1 MPRDLNLA
9 AVGNCI
15 VAALI
20 DRQARIVWW
29 CLPRLDGDPV
39 FCGLL
44 DGEAERG
51 VATVEAEDT
60 VETHQAYLPNTAIV
74 VTTLVQA
81 DGTRLRVTDFCPR
94 FRQFDRLY
102 RAPMLIRRIEPEGGP
117 CRVTIRLRP
126 RCGYGAA
133 EPTRVLGSNHLRFVS
148 PDAPFR
154 VTTDAPIAYLAAEAP
169 FVLTH
174 PVTLIF
180 GPDESLEASI
190 THTTRDFFE
199 RTRDYWVEWTRYL
212 AVPFEWQDAVIRA
225 AISLK
230 LCSYEETG
238 AIVAALTTSIPEA
251 PGTVRNW
258 DYRHCWLRD
267 AFFVVHALNR
277 LGATRT
283 MEDYLGYIT
292 TASSI
297 QPELELRPV
306 YGIVPS
312 EAIDERFAASLPGY
326 RGMGPVRIGNEA
338 ALQKQNDVYGSVVLA
353 AAQSFFDQRLLQT
366 GNRALFD
373 RLERLGTRA
382 AALALEPDAGLWEY
396 RGRALVH
403 THSAAM
409 CWAACARLSRI
420 AARLELHDRA
430 AHWRITADAL
440 RGSILEQAWSTKRNS
455 FAGTLGGDE
464 LDASALLLQEIGLVC
479 GQRSALRRHRRDD
492 RQGAGARQSPDALRD
507 RGRFRPARDRLH
519 DLQLLVRRCTGRD
532 RPSAGGARAVLRPAP
547 AAQPRGAALR
557 GHRRRHRRA
566 LGKLPADLLDG
577 RPRHLRHAPEQD
589 LGRGLLA
596 RRVTPL
602 SRRAR
607 DSGSRAP
614 RSSRRRAACAAGP
627 RRRPRP

>member
-9 AVGNCI
+9 AIGNCI

-44 DGEAERG
+44 DGDAERG
-51 VATVEAEDT
+51 VATVEAENT
-60 VETHQAYLPNTAIV
+60 VETRQAYLPNTAIV

-133 EPTRVLGSNHLRFVS
+133 EPTRILGSNHLRFVS

-190 THTTRDFFE
+190 AHIARDFFE
-199 RTRDYWVEWTRYL
+199 RTRDYWIEWTRYL

-292 TASSI
+292 TASAI

-312 EAIDERFAASLPGY
+312 EPIDERFAAALPGY

-338 ALQKQNDVYGSVVLA
+338 AQQKQNDVYGSVVLA
-353 AAQSFFDQRLLQT
+353 AAQAFFDQRLLQT

-396 RGRALVH
+396 RGRSLVH

-409 CWAACARLSRI
+409 CWAACARLARI
-420 AARLELHDRA
+420 AARLELHERA
-430 AHWRITADAL
+430 AHWRITSDAL
-440 RGSILEQAWSTKRNS
+440 RGHILEQAWSARRNS
-455 FAGTLGGDE
+455 FVGTLGGDE
-464 LDASALLLQEIGLVC
+464 LDASALLLQEIGLVAATDPRYVATVETIGKELVRGNLLMRYATADDFGLPETAFTIC
-479 GQRSALRRHRRDD
+479 SFWYADALHAIGRPQEARALFSDLLLRRNHVGLLSEDID
-492 RQGAGARQSPDALRD
+492 GGTGELWGNFPQTYSMAGLVISAM
-507 RGRFRPARDRLH
+507 RLSK
-519 DLQLLVRRCTGRD
+519 TWEE
-532 RPSAGGARAVLRPAP
+532 AFW
-547 AAQPRGAALR
+547 RGA
-557 GHRRRHRRA
+557 
-566 LGKLPADLLDG
+566 
-577 RPRHLRHAPEQD
+577 
-589 LGRGLLA
+589 
-596 RRVTPL
+596 
-602 SRRAR
+602 
-607 DSGSRAP
+607 
-614 RSSRRRAACAAGP
+614 
-627 RRRPRP
+627 